1 MEFSHGGGSV
11 PASHSGKII
20 IPYEPE
26 PRMPEKWC
34 YRCRKFKIYDEFH
47 RKASHYD
54 GYSGECKLCDN
65 AIMNESREK
74 KRGKVS

>member
-1 MEFSHGGGSV
+1 MDAPYYSG
-11 PASHSGKII
+11 ASAESISRKII

-26 PRMPEKWC
+26 PRIPEKWC
-34 YRCRKFKIYDEFH
+34 YRCRKFKIYDDFH

-65 AIMNESREK
+65 TVRNESREK
-74 KRGKVS
+74 RRGKVS